1 MQFAYSGHEKKEIN
15 TRIERW
21 VLELQN
27 YDYTTEHREGRRM
40 THADS
45 LSRASC
51 IHVIE
56 DNFFEK
62 NLALAQTKGGKIEA
76 IAKRLERS
84 EEKFFEARNGVV
96 FRKRKD
102 NLLFYVPIAM
112 EKTCYSNITMR
123 PDM

>member
-1 MQFAYSGHEKKEIN
+1 
-15 TRIERW
+15 
-21 VLELQN
+21 
-27 YDYTTEHREGRRM
+27 M
-40 THADS
+40 THADG

-51 IHVIE
+51 IHVIK
-56 DNFFEK
+56 DNSFEK
-62 NLALAQTKGGKIEA
+62 NLALAQTKDGKIEA